1 VTQLVLHIDNENL
14 ILGYSSVMPSL
25 SINCQIL
32 FDKSCVLPTS
42 KKICKIKKRVHLQQF
57 DVIHLANPD
66 LTYTRNP
73 DRNKI
78 LCVPFH
84 LLKTYIR
91 NPSLFFIFFWKN
103 SIFDHPTI
111 VSVWFWPSNSKT
123 GCV

>member
-1 VTQLVLHIDNENL
+1 
-14 ILGYSSVMPSL
+14 MPSL

-103 SIFDHPTI
+103 SILTIQLLSRFGFGHRTPKLGVFDHPTL
-111 VSVWFWPSNSKT
+111 KT
-123 GCV
+123 IYNWSSGGFDE